1 MVIIKMPINAPANVQ
16 GGPRPSKNK
25 NRKNATTMLNRF
37 KSKASNYKKAGLSLF
52 MAVLLF
58 GAGNYSA
65 NKYGSN
71 ARIKKNNTRL
81 SVRLANS
88 GLPSS
93 MLNMIESQS
102 ISSALNRTHI
112 NSNAQKLFRGLAV
125 IPVGNQSIP
134 IAATALA
141 ELMVSDPAS
150 LAAPFSFSP
159 NEKTGT
165 SMEKSTAS
173 VIKSMGMSRGAAIM
187 YQGAISALAMNPCPL
202 WEFKRLSADEM
213 YTIEIDQGPNPNGG
227 MFGFGKNTRPKE
239 IIQVGSFHQVLY
251 KLNSLARA
259 YKVQYGK
266 PSSHYT
272 GLLNLLKKNNKKTCN
287 LEKKITDKQ
296 IEDMLKVITK
306 EDLFT
311 AARKIAR
318 LTQPSFFNQLES
330 NMALYI
336 SRAVA
341 CMMVGFSVYM
351 VARVDKGGAG
361 KVAGQNFNEFVDQV
375 IKKSGAKNANQA
387 AAAALKAPLVAEDAN
402 APQPCVAPTVA
413 QQRKVAEGLRD
424 KMDTVHKAAEAAVQE
439 LKVGNAAAVAVKNAG
454 IAHRAANSARIA
466 AINSTQPSKSLVNL
480 AKNAANKAEAA
491 RKRANQL
498 ASGPSNR
505 KLSNAEMKEI
515 NDARALANKAANN
528 AKKAASNAAA
538 SKASAKSGGPPPPP
552 PPQPP
557 RMPPPP
563 ASARSNNKSRPT
575 PGKLKLGSAT
585 AGMTMLEQI
594 AAATAGRKRNA
605 PEFSASNF
613 QDSGGQKTANQLK
626 QEKANALARL
636 KKANENKLAEAH
648 KLRMAAK
655 KAAANTPK
663 TPNNRSGNPAI
674 AAMLAA
680 GAANR
685 RRALNGNGNGSNFN

>member
-1 MVIIKMPINAPANVQ
+1 
-16 GGPRPSKNK
+16 
-25 NRKNATTMLNRF
+25 
-37 KSKASNYKKAGLSLF
+37 
-52 MAVLLF
+52 
-58 GAGNYSA
+58 
-65 NKYGSN
+65 
-71 ARIKKNNTRL
+71 
-81 SVRLANS
+81 
-88 GLPSS
+88 
-93 MLNMIESQS
+93 
-102 ISSALNRTHI
+102 
-112 NSNAQKLFRGLAV
+112 
-125 IPVGNQSIP
+125 
-134 IAATALA
+134 
-141 ELMVSDPAS
+141 
-150 LAAPFSFSP
+150 
-159 NEKTGT
+159 
-165 SMEKSTAS
+165 
-173 VIKSMGMSRGAAIM
+173 
-187 YQGAISALAMNPCPL
+187 L

-306 EDLFT
+306 DDLFE

-341 CMMVGFSVYM
+341 CIMVGFSVYM

-361 KVAGQNFNEFVDQV
+361 KVAGENFRGFVDQV

-387 AAAALKAPLVAEDAN
+387 AAAALQAPLVAAADN
-402 APQPCVAPTVA
+402 APQPCVAPTVD

-439 LKVGNAAAVAVKNAG
+439 VKVGNAAAVAVKNAG

-466 AINSTQPSKSLVNL
+466 AINSAQPSKSLVNL

-498 ASGPSNR
+498 ASGPLNR

-515 NDARALANKAANN
+515 NAARALANKAANN

-563 ASARSNNKSRPT
+563 ASAAPRKNNTEREANNPLIRAIKAQQKKMKGGKINAGSELVMT
-575 PGKLKLGSAT
+575 P
-585 AGMTMLEQI
+585 E
-594 AAATAGRKRNA
+594 
-605 PEFSASNF
+605 
-613 QDSGGQKTANQLK
+613 QKT
-626 QEKANALARL
+626 KANANA
-636 KKANENKLAEAH
+636 KAKANANANAKAKANANW
-648 KLRMAAK
+648 AAGAPAR
-655 KAAANTPK
+655 KAASEAKRKALNASLGI
-663 TPNNRSGNPAI
+663 TPNKRSGNSAI
-674 AAMLAA
+674 ASMLAA
-680 GAANR
+680 GASKQ
-685 RRALNGNGNGSNFN
+685 RAATAGSNNNNSEN